1 MERHL
6 PQGRLMPLTRAERMQ
21 LSTVRAGAT
30 LRDAMLALESGGT
43 EVTLVVGGDRQ
54 LVGIVTDG
62 DLRRALLRG
71 ATLDTS
77 IDGFVNAR
85 FVSVGPAAARTEVL
99 DQMQARRIGQIPIVD
114 DDGTLVGLHLMHD
127 VLGTPERANWAVIM
141 AGGRGTRLA
150 PLTENVPKPMLRVA
164 GRPILERLVL
174 HAVGF
179 GIRRLFLAI
188 NYLGSVVE
196 EHFGD
201 GARFGC
207 RIEYLREPRALGT
220 GGALSLLP
228 EPAREPL
235 LVMNGDLV
243 TQANLGAML
252 DAHAHGGHAATLGV
266 RRYFHTVPFGCVEIE
281 SGRVRAMEEKP
292 TLTRLVNAGIY
303 VLGPQVVG
311 RVVRDTE
318 LALPSL
324 LDDCLQRGESV
335 SAFEIEDDWIDV
347 GQREQLAQARGRSA

>member
-1 MERHL
+1 MK
-6 PQGRLMPLTRAERMQ
+6 PLTRAERVR

-30 LRDAMLALESGGT
+30 LRQAMLALEEGGT
-43 EVTLVVGGDRQ
+43 EVVLVVDGEQ
-54 LVGIVTDG
+54 LLGIVTDG
-62 DLRRALLRG
+62 DLRRALLGG
-71 ATLDTS
+71 ATLDTP
-77 IDGFVNAR
+77 IDGVTNRR
-85 FVSVGPAAARTEVL
+85 FTAVGPQAARGEVL
-99 DQMQARRIGQIPIVD
+99 DLMQGRRIGQIPIVD
-114 DDGTLVGLHLMHD
+114 DDGRLVGLHLMHD
-127 VLGTPERANWAVIM
+127 VLGTPERPNWAVIM

-150 PLTENVPKPMLRVA
+150 PLTESVPKPMLRVA

-179 GIRRLFLAI
+179 GVRRLFLAI

-201 GARFGC
+201 GTRFGC

-228 EPAREPL
+228 EPPAEPI

-243 TQANLGAML
+243 TQANLGALL
-252 DAHAHGGHAATLGV
+252 DGHARGGHAATLGV

-281 SGRVRAMEEKP
+281 GGRIRGMEEKP
-292 TLTRLVNAGIY
+292 TLSRLVNAGIY
-303 VLGPQVVG
+303 VLSPSLVA
-311 RVVRDTE
+311 RVPRDTE
-318 LALPSL
+318 YALPAL
-324 LDDCLQRGESV
+324 LDECLQRGESV

-347 GQREQLAQARGRSA
+347 GQREQLAQARGRSE